1 MTALL
6 IILGIIA
13 FFVIL
18 LSVKVVVTV
27 HYEDEVELS
36 VGWLF
41 LKFNILPS
49 HEKDE
54 EKKKK
59 KEKKPKEEKPKE
71 ENETVKEPKKKKQDN
86 MFVRFYRNRGV
97 EGVVQLLKDA
107 AKAVGGMFK
116 RIGRAFLFEELFVSM
131 TVGKGD
137 SAETAIKYGE
147 TCAAAFPAMGLIVS
161 TMRVKKYSL
170 DINPDFI
177 YGKNGAKL
185 HTRVSVRPLKLIN
198 AVIIVAFELL
208 FKVVIKL
215 LKHSKAKKPEVEK
228 QVINNTNSK

>member
-1 MTALL
+1 MTALY

-13 FFVIL
+13 FFILL
-18 LSVKVVVTV
+18 LSVKVVITV
-27 HYEDEVELS
+27 HYEDDVELS

-41 LKFNILPS
+41 LKFKVLPS
-49 HEKDE
+49 HEK
-54 EKKKK
+54 
-59 KEKKPKEEKPKE
+59 EEKPKKDKKPKKE
-71 ENETVKEPKKKKQDN
+71 KPKEQSEIIKEPKKKKQDN

-97 EGVVQLLKDA
+97 AGVVQLLKDA

-116 RIGRAFLFEELFVSM
+116 RIGRAFLFEELYISM

-147 TCAAAFPAMGLIVS
+147 TCSAAFPAMGLIVS
-161 TMRVKKYSL
+161 TMRVKKYNL
-170 DINPDFI
+170 EINPDFI
-177 YGKNGAKL
+177 YGKSSARL
-185 HTRVSVRPLKLIN
+185 HTKASVRPIKLIN

-215 LKHSKAKKPEVEK
+215 LKHSKAPKPEVEK
-228 QVINNTNSK
+228 QVINNSNSK